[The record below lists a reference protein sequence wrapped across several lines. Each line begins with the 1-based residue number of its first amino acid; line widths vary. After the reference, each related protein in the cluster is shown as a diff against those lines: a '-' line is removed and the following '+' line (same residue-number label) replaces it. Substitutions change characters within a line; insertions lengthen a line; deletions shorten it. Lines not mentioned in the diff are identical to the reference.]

1 MPAQKILSI
10 GEAMVELSQADTEGL
25 WQVGIA
31 GDTLNTAWYLHR
43 LLPKDWHVGYF
54 TRVGSGEFSQK
65 MVDFLTAEG
74 IDATHVGRDSRRE
87 IGLYA
92 ISLKDGERSFSYWRD
107 NSAAKGLADDPT
119 VLAEALADVRIAY
132 LSGITLAILPDEAR
146 TALLQALREA
156 RAKGTKIVFDPN
168 LRPKLW
174 PDTTTMCDRIEAA
187 VTISDLIL
195 PSFDD
200 EREYFGDSDPKATVS
215 RYLKR
220 GAGQV
225 IVKAGGDAIRFG
237 GSEGEG
243 VIDDLERETPV
254 DTTSAGDSFNA
265 GYLAAKLQDTDIKA
279 AIRAG
284 HALSRQVIRHRGA
297 LVREAVEAVRAES

>member
-1 MPAQKILSI
+1 MPARKILSI
-10 GEAMVELSQADTEGL
+10 GEAMVELSHADAKGL

-31 GDTLNTAWYLHR
+31 GDTLNTAWYLRR
-43 LLPKDWHVGYF
+43 LLPQDWQVGYF
-54 TRVGSGEFSQK
+54 TRVGSGEFSQR
-65 MVDFLTAEG
+65 MIEFLDSEG
-74 IDATHVGRDSRRE
+74 IDASHVSRDPRRE

-92 ISLKDGERSFSYWRD
+92 ISLQDGERSFSYWRD
-107 NSAAKGLADDPT
+107 NSAARGLADDPNR
-119 VLAEALADVRIAY
+119 LADALKDVRIAY

-146 TALLQALREA
+146 TALLKALREA
-156 RAKGTKIVFDPN
+156 RANGTKVVFDPN

-174 PDTTTMCDRIEAA
+174 PDTKTMCDRVEAA
-187 VTISDLIL
+187 ATISDLIL

-243 VIDDLERETPV
+243 IIDDLERETPV
-254 DTTSAGDSFNA
+254 DTTSAGDGFNA
-265 GYLAAKLQDTDIKA
+265 GYLAAKLQDADIRA

-297 LVREAVEAVRAES
+297 LVPEAVRAVQENS